1 MNDITYY
8 FDEAS
13 EIIVTVKGESTTFNK
28 GDEKYEAIIL
38 SLKNVTNG
46 AHEMPAF
53 GVSLDKETRKE
64 MQDGTWIELVY
75 NLPKKHNGMPFE
87 SLLISVNADY
97 SGFNLIRKVNG
108 KYDGRCF
115 YLDLVNK
122 NMSEIST
129 TLQNLS
135 LNK

>member
-1 MNDITYY
+1 MHDITYF
-8 FDEAS
+8 FDKAS
-13 EIIVTVKGESTTFNK
+13 EIVVTVKGESTTFQK
-28 GDEKYEAIIL
+28 GDEKYEAIL
-38 SLKNVTNG
+38 SSVQNATKG

-53 GVSLDKETRKE
+53 GVSIDKETRKE
-64 MQDGTWIELVY
+64 MQDGTWIEFIY
-75 NLPKKHNGMPFE
+75 ETSNKHNEMPFE

-108 KYDGRCF
+108 KYEGRCF
-115 YLDLVNK
+115 YLDLVGK
-122 NMSEIST
+122 DMTEIST